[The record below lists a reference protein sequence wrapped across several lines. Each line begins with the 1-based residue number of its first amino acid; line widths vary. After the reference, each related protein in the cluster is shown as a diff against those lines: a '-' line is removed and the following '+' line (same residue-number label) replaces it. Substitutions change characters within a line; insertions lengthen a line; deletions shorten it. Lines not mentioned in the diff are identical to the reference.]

1 MPKTA
6 LSLFKDP
13 SVADQVVHDIES
25 LGFPRNEIRTLGEP
39 LGLGVT
45 SIGEVGFEME
55 LFREL
60 ERIGATR
67 HEAEAWVEGVRHGG
81 VLVFA
86 TGSDEKVDRAAEIMN
101 RHGGAQTEETT
112 GPEPQLPSLIRE
124 SEHTIGGDRVQ
135 TGRIRQSGDG
145 VAVFVW

>member
-6 LSLFKDP
+6 LALFKDP
-13 SVADQVVHDIES
+13 SVADEVVRDIES
-25 LGFPRNEIRTLGEP
+25 LGFPRNEVRTLGEP

-45 SIGEVGFEME
+45 SIAELDFEVE

-67 HEAEAWVEGVRHGG
+67 QEAEAWVEGLRHGG

-86 TGSDEKVDRAAEIMN
+86 TGSDERVDRAAEMMN
-101 RHGGAQTEETT
+101 RHGGVGTEETT
-112 GPEPQLPSLIRE
+112 GSEPHLPSVIRE
-124 SEHTIGGDRVQ
+124 SEHTIGGGRVQ
-135 TGRIRQSGDG
+135 TGRIRQPSDG
-145 VAVFVW
+145 VAFFVW